1 MAGTPLAPELVDKL
15 LQKLGSDNKFRAAFR
30 RDPEAVMIRLGAP
43 VGFEKGKWDC
53 MNTRRLASK
62 EAIRTAR
69 AIIRDWHLSL
79 DEQEIQC
86 LEAK

>member
-1 MAGTPLAPELVDKL
+1 MPPELVDKL

-30 RDPEAVMIRLGAP
+30 RDPAAAIAKLGGSA
-43 VGFEKGKWDC
+43 GKERAWNC
-53 MNTRRLASK
+53 MRTDRLASK

-69 AIIRDWHLSL
+69 AIIRDFHLSL
-79 DEQEIQC
+79 AEQEVQC

>member
-30 RDPEAVMIRLGAP
+30 RDPAAVMLRLGAP
-43 VGFEKGKWDC
+43 PPKNGIWEC
-53 MNTRRLASK
+53 MNPRRLASK

-69 AIIRDWHLSL
+69 AIIRDAHLGL
-79 DEQEIQC
+79 DDQEIQC

>member
-43 VGFEKGKWDC
+43 AGFEKGNWDC
-53 MNTRRLASK
+53 MNARRLASK

-69 AIIRDWHLSL
+69 AIIRDARLRL
-79 DEQEIQC
+79 YDQAPQC

>member
-30 RDPEAVMIRLGAP
+30 RDPRAVMLRLGAP
-43 VGFEKGKWDC
+43 ADFPGKWDC
-53 MNTRRLASK
+53 MNVRRLASK

-69 AIIRDWHLSL
+69 AIIRDWHLSI
-79 DEQEIQC
+79 DDHEIQC